1 MTSKILGALSGIICS
16 FFLIAGPALAT
27 HEELKVV
34 EAEGEVFLGDDS
46 TVGQAKA
53 AALNN
58 ARRAA
63 LEKATG
69 VEVRGSSV
77 VYNFQLINDLVL
89 TATKGVI
96 VKEKIIENTCKSK
109 DEHLFCTAKIEAG
122 VMPLH
127 VERRGDFAVT
137 KAVVHRVGSD
147 AAKLSPVFQSK
158 DEIQIRATT
167 NQDAYLSIFSVD
179 QYGNLTKLYPN
190 DYCGYEILP
199 GGKELA
205 LPDTQQRQAGLKF
218 RVATPKGVKRAVE
231 SVLVVALKDKKQLL
245 AGGIENPTLMD
256 LMQELS
262 NIDPSLWVEKTVGYE
277 VRE

>member
-1 MTSKILGALSGIICS
+1 MAITDKKIFIGIMMI
-16 FFLIAGPALAT
+16 FLMAGPALAA
-27 HEELKVV
+27 HGELKVV

-46 TVGQAKA
+46 TIGQAKA

-109 DEHLFCTAKIEAG
+109 DEHLFCTAKIEASI
-122 VMPLH
+122 MPLH
-127 VERRGDFAVT
+127 LERRGDFAVT

-147 AAKLSPVFQSK
+147 ATKLSPVFQSK
-158 DEIQIRATT
+158 DEIQVRAAA
-167 NQDAYLSIFSVD
+167 NQDSFLNIFSVD
-179 QYGNLTKLYPN
+179 QYGNLAKLYPN
-190 DYCGYEILP
+190 EYCAYEMLP
-199 GGKELA
+199 AGRELV
-205 LPDTQQRQAGLKF
+205 LPDSSQRQAGLKF
-218 RVATPKGVKRAVE
+218 KVATPKGIKRAVE
-231 SVLVVALKDKKQLL
+231 SVLVVALKNKKQLL
-245 AGGIENPTLMD
+245 TGGSENPTIMD